1 MTTNPFT
8 AEHEL
13 LRQSFRQFVEAEI
26 TPNVKDWE
34 ANKVCDREVFRK
46 MGEQGFFGV
55 SFPVEYVGSGMDMWS
70 AVAISEELN
79 KANIG

>member
-26 TPNVKDWE
+26 TPNVKEW
-34 ANKVCDREVFRK
+34 
-46 MGEQGFFGV
+46 
-55 SFPVEYVGSGMDMWS
+55 GSQ
-70 AVAISEELN
+70 
-79 KANIG
+79 